1 MTSPA
6 TSESSELPHHAPD
19 PIPLSR
25 SMPGDRLPDRS
36 EVTQAGR
43 HQARRRRWRAAA
55 AALIIVVALLCIAT
69 GPLFIWPP
77 GQGMPA
83 RVDAI
88 VVLGGQGNRLGK
100 GLELARQ
107 GRAPVLVISR
117 GLPHPVPG
125 SVCGLRSRTL
135 TVICFSPRPRTTQG
149 EAEFVSRLANR
160 YHWRSVVLVVTPDQ
174 VIRARIRF
182 ERCYAGQVYAVT
194 TPLPVLE
201 WPYQIAYQW
210 AAMFKEEVLQRSC

>member
-1 MTSPA
+1 
-6 TSESSELPHHAPD
+6 
-19 PIPLSR
+19 
-25 SMPGDRLPDRS
+25 MPGDQIPGPLGAEHVSRRA
-36 EVTQAGR
+36 V
-43 HQARRRRWRAAA
+43 RRRRRRRLAAS
-55 AALIIVVALLCIAT
+55 LIIVVALLCVTT
-69 GPLFIWPP
+69 GPLFVWPP

-125 SVCGLRSRTL
+125 SVCRPRSHAV
-135 TVICFSPRPRTTQG
+135 TVICFWPRPRTTQG
-149 EAEFVSRLANR
+149 EAEFVSRLAR
-160 YHWRSVVLVVTPDQ
+160 QYHWRSVVLVVTPDQ

-182 ERCYAGQVYAVT
+182 ERCYAGRVYVVT

>member
-1 MTSPA
+1 MPA
-6 TSESSELPHHAPD
+6 D
-19 PIPLSR
+19 QIPGRPEVAQVSR
-25 SMPGDRLPDRS
+25 RA
-36 EVTQAGR
+36 V
-43 HQARRRRWRAAA
+43 RRRRRRIAGTTLVI
-55 AALIIVVALLCIAT
+55 ALAGLLAAT

-88 VVLGGQGNRLGK
+88 VVLGGQGNRLGQ
-100 GLELARQ
+100 GLELAHQ
-107 GRAPVLVISR
+107 DRAPVLVISR
-117 GLPHPVPG
+117 GLPHPVPD
-125 SVCGLRSRTL
+125 SVCRPRSQAVK
-135 TVICFSPRPRTTQG
+135 VICFSPRPRTTQG
-149 EAEFVSRLANR
+149 EAEFVSRLASQH
-160 YHWRSVVLVVTPDQ
+160 HWRSVVLVVTPDQ

-182 ERCYAGQVYAVT
+182 ERCYAGRVYVVT

>member
-1 MTSPA
+1 
-6 TSESSELPHHAPD
+6 
-19 PIPLSR
+19 
-25 SMPGDRLPDRS
+25 MPTDQIPDRS
-36 EVTQAGR
+36 AVAQANR
-43 HQARRRRWRAAA
+43 RAVRRRRRRIAG
-55 AALIIVVALLCIAT
+55 AALVIALAGLFAVT
-69 GPLFIWPP
+69 GVLFIWPP

-100 GLELARQ
+100 GLELAHQR
-107 GRAPVLVISR
+107 RAPVLVVSR
-117 GLPHPVPG
+117 GLPHPVPD
-125 SVCGLRSRTL
+125 SVCRPRSQAVK
-135 TVICFSPRPRTTQG
+135 VICFSPRPRTTQG
-149 EAEFVSRLANR
+149 EAEFVSRLAR
-160 YHWRSVVLVVTPDQ
+160 QYHWRSVVLVVTPDQ

-182 ERCYAGQVYAVT
+182 ERCYAGRIYVVT

>member
-1 MTSPA
+1 MPA
-6 TSESSELPHHAPD
+6 D
-19 PIPLSR
+19 QV
-25 SMPGDRLPDRS
+25 PDRS
-36 EVTQAGR
+36 EVAQANR
-43 HQARRRRWRAAA
+43 RAVRRRRRRRVA
-55 AALIIVVALLCIAT
+55 AALIIVVGLLCVAT

-77 GQGMPA
+77 GQGLPA

-107 GRAPVLVISR
+107 GSAPVLVISR

-125 SVCGLRSRTL
+125 SVCRPRSQTF
-135 TVICFSPRPRTTQG
+135 TVICFSPQPRTTQG
-149 EAEFVSRLANR
+149 EAEFVSRLAR
-160 YHWRSVVLVVTPDQ
+160 QHHWRAVVLVVTPDQ

-182 ERCYAGQVYAVT
+182 ERCYAGQVYVVT

-210 AAMFKEEVLQRSC
+210 AAMFKEEVLQRTC

>member
-1 MTSPA
+1 
-6 TSESSELPHHAPD
+6 
-19 PIPLSR
+19 
-25 SMPGDRLPDRS
+25 MPGDQGPGRS
-36 EVTQAGR
+36 EVRQADR
-43 HQARRRRWRAAA
+43 HQARRRRWRTPA
-55 AALIIVVALLCIAT
+55 AALIIVVALLCAAT
-69 GPLFIWPP
+69 GPLFIWPSAEGP
-77 GQGMPA
+77 PA

-107 GRAPVLVISR
+107 GTARILVISR
-117 GLPHPVPG
+117 GLPHAVPG
-125 SVCGLRSRTL
+125 SVCGQRSQTL

-149 EAEFVSRLANR
+149 EAEYVSRLAKR
-160 YHWRSVVLVVTPDQ
+160 YHWRAVVLVVTPDQ

-182 ERCYAGQVYAVT
+182 ERCYGGQVYVVT

>member
-1 MTSPA
+1 MPA
-6 TSESSELPHHAPD
+6 DQALDRPD
-19 PIPLSR
+19 AA
-25 SMPGDRLPDRS
+25 
-36 EVTQAGR
+36 QAGR
-43 HQARRRRWRAAA
+43 RAIRRRRRRKAA
-55 AALIIVVALLCIAT
+55 AALVIVLAAFLAAT
-69 GPLFIWPP
+69 GFLFVWPS

-107 GRAPVLVISR
+107 DRAPVLIVSR
-117 GLPHPVPG
+117 GLPRPVPG
-125 SVCGLRSRTL
+125 GVCAPRSQGVK
-135 TVICFSPRPRTTQG
+135 VICFDPRPRTTQG
-149 EAEFVSRLANR
+149 EAEFVSRLAR
-160 YHWRSVVLVVTPDQ
+160 QYHWRSVVLVVTPDQ

-182 ERCYAGQVYAVT
+182 ERCYAGRVYVVT
-194 TPLPVLE
+194 TPLPLLE

>member
-1 MTSPA
+1 MPA
-6 TSESSELPHHAPD
+6 D
-19 PIPLSR
+19 QI
-25 SMPGDRLPDRS
+25 PDRPG
-36 EVTQAGR
+36 VAQVNRRAV
-43 HQARRRRWRAAA
+43 RRRRRRIAG
-55 AALIIVVALLCIAT
+55 AALVITLAVLLAAT

-88 VVLGGQGNRLGK
+88 VVLGGQGNRLGQ
-100 GLELARQ
+100 GLELAHQ

-117 GLPHPVPG
+117 GLPHPVPD
-125 SVCGLRSRTL
+125 SVCRPRSSAVK
-135 TVICFSPRPRTTQG
+135 VICFSPRPRTTQG
-149 EAEFVSRLANR
+149 EAEFVSRLAR
-160 YHWRSVVLVVTPDQ
+160 QYHWRSVVLVVTPDQ

-182 ERCYAGQVYAVT
+182 ERCYPDRVYVVT

>member
-1 MTSPA
+1 MSA
-6 TSESSELPHHAPD
+6 GQ
-19 PIPLSR
+19 I
-25 SMPGDRLPDRS
+25 PDRS
-36 EVTQAGR
+36 EVAQASR
-43 HQARRRRWRAAA
+43 RAVRRRRWRTAG
-55 AALIIVVALLCIAT
+55 AALVIVLAGLFAAT

-100 GLELARQ
+100 GLELAHQR
-107 GRAPVLVISR
+107 RAPVLVISR
-117 GLPHPVPG
+117 GLPRPVPD
-125 SVCGLRSRTL
+125 SVCRPRSQDVK
-135 TVICFSPRPRTTQG
+135 VICFSPRPRTTQG
-149 EAEFVSRLANR
+149 EAEFVSRLAR
-160 YHWRSVVLVVTPDQ
+160 QYHWRSVVLVVTPDQ

-182 ERCYAGQVYAVT
+182 ERCYAGHVYVVT

>member
-1 MTSPA
+1 MRTGPS
-6 TSESSELPHHAPD
+6 
-19 PIPLSR
+19 LS
-25 SMPGDRLPDRS
+25 
-36 EVTQAGR
+36 AGR
-43 HQARRRRWRAAA
+43 IPGRAGVAPAGRRAVRRRRWRMAG
-55 AALIIVVALLCIAT
+55 AALVIALAVLLVAT

-88 VVLGGQGNRLGK
+88 VVLGGQGNRLAK
-100 GLELARQ
+100 GLALAHQ
-107 GRAPVLVISR
+107 DRAPVLVISR
-117 GLPHPVPG
+117 GLPHPVPD
-125 SVCGLRSRTL
+125 SVCRPRSL
-135 TVICFSPRPRTTQG
+135 AVKVICFSPRPRTTQG
-149 EAEFVSRLANR
+149 EAEFVSRLAR
-160 YHWRSVVLVVTPDQ
+160 QYHWRSVVLVVTPDQ

-182 ERCYAGQVYAVT
+182 ERCYAGHVYVVT

>member
-1 MTSPA
+1 MPA
-6 TSESSELPHHAPD
+6 DEF
-19 PIPLSR
+19 
-25 SMPGDRLPDRS
+25 PDRP
-36 EVTQAGR
+36 EVAQANR
-43 HQARRRRWRAAA
+43 RAVRRRRRRRVA
-55 AALIIVVALLCIAT
+55 AALVIVVALLCVAT

-107 GRAPVLVISR
+107 GKAPVLVISR

-125 SVCGLRSRTL
+125 SVCRPRGQAL

-149 EAEFVSRLANR
+149 EAEFVSRLAKQH
-160 YHWRSVVLVVTPDQ
+160 HWRSLVLVVTPDQ

-182 ERCYAGQVYAVT
+182 ERCYAGQVYVVT
-194 TPLPVLE
+194 TPLPALE

-210 AAMFKEEVLQRSC
+210 AAMFKEEVLQRNC

>member
-1 MTSPA
+1 MRAHGASAASDSTAQGAAMTA
-6 TSESSELPHHAPD
+6 EQV
-19 PIPLSR
+19 
-25 SMPGDRLPDRS
+25 PDRP
-36 EVTQAGR
+36 EVARASRRAVRRAWLRRVAAG
-43 HQARRRRWRAAA
+43 
-55 AALIIVVALLCIAT
+55 LIIVVALLCVAT
-69 GPLFIWPP
+69 GALFVWPP

-125 SVCGLRSRTL
+125 SVCRPRGHTF

-149 EAEFVSRLANR
+149 EAEFVSRLAR
-160 YHWRSVVLVVTPDQ
+160 QFHWRSVVLVVTPDQ

-182 ERCYAGQVYAVT
+182 ERCYAGRVYVVT
-194 TPLPVLE
+194 TPLPLLE

-210 AAMFKEEVLQRSC
+210 AAEFKEEVLQRSC

>member
-1 MTSPA
+1 MPA
-6 TSESSELPHHAPD
+6 DLAPD
-19 PIPLSR
+19 RP
-25 SMPGDRLPDRS
+25 
-36 EVTQAGR
+36 EVAQAGR
-43 HQARRRRWRAAA
+43 RAVRRRRRRKAA
-55 AALIIVVALLCIAT
+55 VALAIVLAGFCAAT
-69 GPLFIWPP
+69 GVLFVWPP

-88 VVLGGQGNRLGK
+88 VVLGGQGDRLGQ

-107 GRAPVLVISR
+107 DRAPVLLVSR

-125 SVCGLRSRTL
+125 SVCGPRSQSVK
-135 TVICFSPRPRTTQG
+135 VICFDPRPRTTQG
-149 EAEFVSRLANR
+149 EAEYVGRLARR

-182 ERCYAGQVYAVT
+182 ERCYAGQVYVVT